1 MASPWSHDDNDDS
14 SLPNLSVTSPDALRA
29 FSRSPHPYHRTSI
42 SRTAGESTGID
53 NPSAASSAA
62 AAQTDRLHPT
72 PPPAWSK
79 TPSDS
84 GTEADDESTGILKG
98 LPAPPS
104 RSRKGLSRAED
115 STDPWVPAL
124 LPWPALARSRA
135 RELSRDAF
143 GGDGTTTT
151 IGSVTSGTDRLS
163 QEKRVE
169 VLRRLLEVALLVSV
183 GVVVVRPADVR
194 ETAWVWRKGMNGLF
208 LIIRVRGLDAC

>member
-1 MASPWSHDDNDDS
+1 MASPRSHDDNDDS
-14 SLPNLSVTSPDALRA
+14 SLPNLSVTPPDALRP

-42 SRTAGESTGID
+42 SRTTGTSTDTD
-53 NPSAASSAA
+53 NPSAAAA
-62 AAQTDRLHPT
+62 AAQTDRLHPA
-72 PPPAWSK
+72 PPPPPWSK

-104 RSRKGLSRAED
+104 RSRKGLSRVED
-115 STDPWVPAL
+115 STDPWVPEL
-124 LPWPALARSRA
+124 LPWPALVRSKARG
-135 RELSRDAF
+135 LSRGAL
-143 GGDGTTTT
+143 GGDGTAVGGAT
-151 IGSVTSGTDRLS
+151 GGKERFS

-194 ETAWVWRKGMNGLF
+194 EIAWVWRKGMT
-208 LIIRVRGLDAC
+208 LIIWEWGDAC